1 MGSKALTLTY
11 VLDANSYFT
20 FNFIGTK
27 RSMSR
32 GWLEEG
38 WKTYLTIWLVKAEIT
53 GKGCRLAMPGLFFPS
68 KALQKV
74 KTNIS

>member
-1 MGSKALTLTY
+1 
-11 VLDANSYFT
+11 
-20 FNFIGTK
+20 
-27 RSMSR
+27 MSR